1 MKAMEE
7 LINRLEELK
16 KLDTISSYSHIKN
29 ILKNQII
36 PVPILEYKPYRLIR
50 YRRHNKGEEFF
61 NCSHELSY
69 RTDILNIHNFGRA
82 NEPGQGFF
90 YCNDN
95 KNQETGISEAVS
107 IFRGNKDSE
116 EEILTIGA
124 WDLKKPLNLVM
135 ILPTE
140 KNSGNNLE
148 FDKMREFYNGF
159 DKSEEFEDLKTFNE
173 FLANEFTLD
182 LEKQKSNYK
191 ITCAF
196 SNYIKEKFPEVDGI
210 IYASVKSEFNGTNM
224 VLWPE
229 VVDEKLDF
237 VAARKSI
244 FKKVADKTFV
254 EVKTFDST
262 DYDKKSDEIN
272 WK

>member
-1 MKAMEE
+1 MNLSEK
-7 LINRLEELK
+7 LIARLKELK
-16 KLDTISSYSHIKN
+16 EEETISSYSHIKN

-36 PVPILEYKPYRLIR
+36 PVPLYEYKPYRLIR

-61 NCSHELSY
+61 NYSHELSY
-69 RTDILNIHNFGRA
+69 RTDILDIHNFGRA
-82 NEPGQGFF
+82 NEPGQGMF

-95 KNQETGISEAVS
+95 KNQETGIAEAVS
-107 IFRGNKDSE
+107 IFRGNKDSK

-124 WDLKKPLNLVM
+124 WDLNKPLNLVL
-135 ILPTE
+135 ILPIE
-140 KNSGNNLE
+140 QNFGKNSD
-148 FDKMREFYNGF
+148 FDKIKEYYNRLENS
-159 DKSEEFEDLKTFNE
+159 KEFEDLKRFND

-182 LEKQKSNYK
+182 LEKHKSNYK

-196 SNYIKEKFPEVDGI
+196 TNYIREKFPEIDGI
-210 IYASVKSEFNGTNM
+210 IYSSVKSEYNGTNI

-229 VVDEKLDF
+229 VVNEKLDF

-244 FKKVADKTFV
+244 FKRVFDKKFV
-254 EVKTFDST
+254 EVKKFDNIK
-262 DYDKKSDEIN
+262 YDKKSDKIL

>member
-1 MKAMEE
+1 MRISEE
-7 LINRLEELK
+7 LINKLTELK
-16 KLDTISSYSHIKN
+16 EQETISSYSHIKN

-36 PVPILEYKPYRLIR
+36 LVPHLEYKPFKLIR
-50 YRRHNKGEEFF
+50 YRRHNKGEIFF
-61 NCSHELSY
+61 EHSHELSY
-69 RTDILNIHNFGRA
+69 RTDILNIENFGRA
-82 NEPGQGFF
+82 NEPGQGLF

-95 KNQETGISEAVS
+95 KNQETGISEAIS
-107 IFRGNKDSE
+107 IFRGNTESQ

-124 WDLKKPLNLVM
+124 WDLKKPLNLIM

-140 KNSGNNLE
+140 QNYGKNSE
-148 FDKMREFYNGF
+148 FDKMKEFYNGF
-159 DKSEEFEDLKTFNE
+159 EKSKEFEDLKRLNE

-196 SNYIKEKFPEVDGI
+196 ANYIKEKFPEIDGI
-210 IYASVKSEFNGTNM
+210 IYASVKSEFKGTNM

-244 FKKVADKTFV
+244 FKRLADKTFV
-254 EVKTFDST
+254 EIKTFDSKE
-262 DYDKKSDEIN
+262 YDKKSDKIK

>member
-1 MKAMEE
+1 MKPSEQIIQK
-7 LINRLEELK
+7 LNELK
-16 KLDTISSYSHIKN
+16 EMDNISSYSHIKN

-36 PVPILEYKPYRLIR
+36 PVPHLEYKPFRIIR
-50 YRRHNKGEEFF
+50 YRRHNKGENFF
-61 NCSHELSY
+61 EHSHELSY
-69 RTDILNIHNFGRA
+69 RTDILNIQNFGRA
-82 NEPGQGFF
+82 NEPGQGLF

-107 IFRGNKDSE
+107 IFRDNIESQ

-124 WDLKKPLNLVM
+124 WDLNKPLNLVM

-140 KNSGNNLE
+140 QNSGKNSD
-148 FDKMREFYNGF
+148 FDKMKEFYNGF
-159 DKSEEFEDLKTFNE
+159 EKSEEFEDLKRFNE

-196 SNYIKEKFPEVDGI
+196 SNYIKEKFPEIDGI
-210 IYASVKSEFNGTNM
+210 IYASVKSEFKGTNM

-229 VVDEKLDF
+229 VVDEKLKF
-237 VAARKSI
+237 VVARKSI
-244 FKKVADKTFV
+244 FKRVAKKAYV
-254 EVKTFDST
+254 EVKTFDSKE
-262 DYDKKSDEIN
+262 YDKKTDKIHWE
-272 WK
+272 

>member
-1 MKAMEE
+1 MKVSEE
-7 LINRLEELK
+7 LINKLTELK
-16 KLDTISSYSHIKN
+16 EQETISSYSHIKN

-36 PVPILEYKPYRLIR
+36 PVPHLEYKPFKLIR
-50 YRRHNKGEEFF
+50 YRRHNEGEIFF
-61 NCSHELSY
+61 EHSHELSY
-69 RTDILNIHNFGRA
+69 RTDILNIKNFGRA
-82 NEPGQGFF
+82 NEPGQGLF

-107 IFRGNKDSE
+107 IFRGNTESQ

-124 WDLKKPLNLVM
+124 WVLKKPLNLIM
-135 ILPTE
+135 ILPTD
-140 KNSGNNLE
+140 KNSGKNSK
-148 FDKMREFYNGF
+148 FDKMKEFYKDF
-159 DKSEEFEDLKTFNE
+159 EKSEEFEDLKRLNE

-196 SNYIKEKFPEVDGI
+196 SNYIKEKFPEIDGI
-210 IYASVKSEFNGTNM
+210 IYASVKSELKGTNI

-229 VVDEKLDF
+229 AVDEKLDF

-244 FKKVADKTFV
+244 FKRVTGKTFV
-254 EVKTFDST
+254 EVKIIDSKG
-262 DYDKKSDEIN
+262 YDKKTDKIQ